1 MMTDKE
7 LKEFGNKVEKEA
19 VDTAKANPKST
30 LIVGACIAVGVI
42 GALVALYYL
51 IF

>member
-1 MMTDKE
+1 MMVTDP
-7 LKEFGNKVEKEA
+7 LKQAEQTA
-19 VDTAKANPKST
+19 VATAKANPKST

-42 GALVALYYL
+42 GALVALYYW